1 MTTLNALPTR
11 PEPRPFKTEVWQK
24 FAFVIQELG
33 PLMFSWLPRHPL
45 KIGSTAPDFTLP
57 TETGKK
63 VKLSSL
69 RGKNVVLV
77 FYPGD
82 DTMICRKQLCEFR
95 DAWPDVRGQN
105 IVVYGVN
112 PQSAESH
119 REFRERYHF
128 PFPLLVD
135 DEQKVAALYNSD
147 GGMVNRTVY
156 LIGPDGKIRYARR
169 GMPRPEEVLEAAE
182 KPKRLMRKADPSRAK
197 ARSG

>member
-1 MTTLNALPTR
+1 M
-11 PEPRPFKTEVWQK
+11 
-24 FAFVIQELG
+24 
-33 PLMFSWLPRHPL
+33 MFSWLPRDPL
-45 KIGSTAPDFTLP
+45 SVGSKAPDFSLP

-69 RGKNVVLV
+69 RGKIVVLV

-95 DAWPDVRGQN
+95 DAWPDVSGQN
-105 IVVYGVN
+105 VVVYGIN

-135 DEQKVAALYNSD
+135 SEQKVAALYTSD

-169 GMPRPEEVLEAAE
+169 GMPRPEEVLAAI
-182 KPKRLMRKADPSRAK
+182 KKKRQLTASK
-197 ARSG
+197 

>member
-1 MTTLNALPTR
+1 M
-11 PEPRPFKTEVWQK
+11 
-24 FAFVIQELG
+24 I
-33 PLMFSWLPRHPL
+33 SWLPRDPL
-45 KIGSTAPDFTLP
+45 PVGTKAPDFTLA

-63 VKLSSL
+63 VKLSAL

-82 DTMICRKQLCEFR
+82 DTLICRKQLCEFR

-105 IVVYGVN
+105 VAVFGVN

-119 REFRERYHF
+119 REFKERNHF

-135 DEQKVAALYNSD
+135 EDQGVAKLYNSD

-169 GMPRPEEVLEAAE
+169 GMPRPEEVLAVAVG
-182 KPKRLMRKADPSRAK
+182 KKKRVAV
-197 ARSG
+197 GT

>member
-1 MTTLNALPTR
+1 M
-11 PEPRPFKTEVWQK
+11 
-24 FAFVIQELG
+24 
-33 PLMFSWLPRHPL
+33 MFSWLPRDPL
-45 KIGSTAPDFTLP
+45 TVGSKAPDFSLL

-63 VKLSSL
+63 MKLSSL

-95 DAWPDVRGQN
+95 DAWPDVNGQN
-105 IVVYGVN
+105 VAVYGVN

-119 REFRERYHF
+119 REFRERNHF

-135 DEQKVAALYNSD
+135 SEQRVAALYNSD

-156 LIGPDGKIRYARR
+156 LIGPDGNIRYARR
-169 GMPRPEEVLEAAE
+169 GMPRPEEVLVAVGKKKQLAT
-182 KPKRLMRKADPSRAK
+182 SN
-197 ARSG
+197 

>member
-1 MTTLNALPTR
+1 
-11 PEPRPFKTEVWQK
+11 
-24 FAFVIQELG
+24 
-33 PLMFSWLPRHPL
+33 MFSWMPRDPL
-45 KIGSTAPDFTLP
+45 AVGSKAPDFSLP

-63 VKLSSL
+63 VKLSAL

-95 DAWPDVRGQN
+95 DAWPDTRGLN
-105 IVVYGVN
+105 VVIFGVN

-119 REFRERYHF
+119 REFRERYKF

-135 DEQKVAALYNSD
+135 ADQQVAALYNSD
-147 GGMVNRTVY
+147 GVMVNRSVY

-169 GMPRPEEVLEAAE
+169 GMPQPQEVLASAVTI
-182 KPKRLMRKADPSRAK
+182 KPKKAVSV
-197 ARSG
+197 